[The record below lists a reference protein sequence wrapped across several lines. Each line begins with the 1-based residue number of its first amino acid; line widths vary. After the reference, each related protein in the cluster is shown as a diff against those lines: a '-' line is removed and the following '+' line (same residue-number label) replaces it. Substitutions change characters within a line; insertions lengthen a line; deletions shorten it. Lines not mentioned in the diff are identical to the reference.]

1 MENGGNVRAHDYFK
15 KHGAVF
21 GNVIDYKHQ
30 AVQKYK
36 QELERKVFSLKNR
49 NIINYQVET
58 IIQANSFK
66 SVPIPSPVNEV
77 EPSKQV
83 EEKAE
88 EKFVCNLTSNVQVQS
103 LTDNSKKPA

>member
-36 QELERKVFSLKNR
+36 QELERKVLS
-49 NIINYQVET
+49 I
-58 IIQANSFK
+58 
-66 SVPIPSPVNEV
+66 
-77 EPSKQV
+77 
-83 EEKAE
+83 
-88 EKFVCNLTSNVQVQS
+88 KFTKLISIRLRQFCKRIHLNQLLFPLLLVIKLNNLQ
-103 LTDNSKKPA
+103 KK